1 MVDTHNRLDRT
12 NIVPAIEAWAY
23 LCGHAGPLR
32 ETLLPALVWLRLC
45 WANGLDYLP
54 FDLVHDLGQML
65 LSGRSFAFA
74 STRDL
79 GSWSEEERLWR
90 MDYED
95 RLLGRWVL
103 DPSVGEAHIAIAGL
117 PKKLRSEAVA
127 HAIGLALGGALR
139 QTPELPAGNPAH
151 LRSLAPQL
159 EQLAD
164 QIPPTCEDW
173 SLQIDREWVG
183 WARKLRACALDSL
196 SDSRLFEPEDLW
208 ELAHLQELPNES
220 DRLAL
225 REIHGAVAAIGSVG
239 PSVALQVRRRAQEVP
254 IDADEA
260 DQYPAG
266 GFDALSTKGRFEN
279 LVRTEV
285 VYVGEGADG
294 EHGIDI
300 FDVRYAE
307 GELLFYTRDQS
318 PLLDQHRQLNL
329 VIDLPAQ
336 LRFKDPDLPAQTLVL
351 VDALCLRLQADMVS
365 VFGPNGATVT
375 ILWRAEASEDVA
387 AATEE
392 RNLFEL
398 TLAAEIAHRRVTLER
413 VATLEKLPARGLAV
427 FSPNSLDP
435 DSGAKA
441 WVCVGDSNW
450 RVGDEAFAVG
460 KPEALRRLADQ
471 LLITLLV

>member
-1 MVDTHNRLDRT
+1 MADTQNRLDRT

-32 ETLLPALVWLRLC
+32 ETLHDGLVWLRTC
-45 WANGLDYLP
+45 WANGLDFLP

-74 STRDL
+74 SSRDL
-79 GSWSEEERLWR
+79 GSWSEQERVWR

-103 DPSVGEAHIAIAGL
+103 DPSVGEAHVAIAGL
-117 PKKLRSEAVA
+117 PPKLRPEAVA
-127 HAIGLALGGALR
+127 HAVGLALGSALR
-139 QTPELPAGNPAH
+139 QSSQLPAGNPAH

-159 EQLAD
+159 DQLAE
-164 QIPPTCEDW
+164 QIPNSCEQW
-173 SLQIDREWVG
+173 SLRIDREWVD
-183 WARKLRACALDSL
+183 WALSLRIHAIQMLP
-196 SDSRLFEPEDLW
+196 DSRLFEPEDLW

-220 DRLAL
+220 ARLAL

-239 PSVALQVRRRAQEVP
+239 PSVGLQVRRKAQEVP
-254 IDADEA
+254 VEADEA

-285 VYVGEGADG
+285 VYVGEGVDG

-329 VIDLPAQ
+329 VIDQPAQ
-336 LRFKDPDLPAQTLVL
+336 LRFKDPQLPAQTLVL
-351 VDALCLRLQADMVS
+351 VDALCLRLQADLVS

-375 ILWRAEASEDVA
+375 IWWRAEAGEDVA

-398 TLAAEIAHRRVTLER
+398 TLAAELAHRRVVLE
-413 VATLEKLPARGLAV
+413 TTPDLEKLPARGLAV
-427 FSPNSLDP
+427 FSPNTPDP
-435 DSGAKA
+435 DCGARA
-441 WVCVGDSNW
+441 WIGVGESVW
-450 RVGDEAFAVG
+450 RVGDEQFEVG
-460 KPEALRRLADQ
+460 KPGQLRALADR
-471 LLITLLV
+471 LLVTLLA